1 MIWECLTSQIAACII
16 LGVGIWI
23 ALENNDVTTVFEIAS
38 QTNKMRVPIMLVTV
52 ASGAVIAVA
61 FLGGY
66 GAHRENQ
73 LMVSGVRQRQI
84 KRIRSSIAKKKK
96 GGEPPDKKSWGWDRV
111 CFAANMNVVGQL
123 ILGRLYQVHFHTFLQ
138 ISFKKQYSNTDTCR
152 SIGL

>member
-84 KRIRSSIAKKKK
+84 KRIGHQLQRKKKEGNPPIK
-96 GGEPPDKKSWGWDRV
+96 KVGGGTECVLPP
-111 CFAANMNVVGQL
+111 
-123 ILGRLYQVHFHTFLQ
+123 I
-138 ISFKKQYSNTDTCR
+138 
-152 SIGL
+152 